1 MSAETNIAGST
12 PRFACFIAGTDTG
25 VGKSLVSAAFLHAL
39 GKAGLPAVGMKPLAA
54 GAELRDG
61 ALWNEDVALLAS
73 ESTFDVPPEL
83 TTSYLLREACAPHIA
98 AQLENVQIDPAVLLD
113 AWRQVAAQAPAVV
126 VEGVGGFC
134 VPLTDDYDTAD
145 FSAALQLDVILVV
158 GLRLGCLSHALLTA
172 EAIAA
177 RGLRLAG
184 WVANQIDPAM
194 PHQADNVLALQDRL
208 SAPLLGVVP
217 WMAVPSPAQAAGAI
231 DFSLLDRWPT
241 PARQPFVS

>member
-1 MSAETNIAGST
+1 MTPAST
-12 PRFACFIAGTDTG
+12 PGAGTPQFACFIAGTDTG
-25 VGKSLVSAAFLHAL
+25 VGKSLISAACLHVL

-54 GAELRDG
+54 GAELREG
-61 ALWNEDVALLAS
+61 ELWNEDVALLAS
-73 ESTFDVPPEL
+73 ESTVPLPRRL

-98 AQLENVQIDPAVLLD
+98 AQLENVRIDPAVLLD
-113 AWRQVAAQAPAVV
+113 AYRQVAALAPAVV
-126 VEGVGGFC
+126 VEGVGGFR
-134 VPLTDDYDTAD
+134 VPLTEDVDTAD

-194 PHQADNVLALQDRL
+194 PHQADNVLALQRRL
-208 SAPLLGVVP
+208 NAPLLGVVP
-217 WMAVPSPAQAAGAI
+217 WMEIPSPAQAAAAI
-231 DFSLLDRWPT
+231 DFSLLAGWPA
-241 PARQPFVS
+241 PAR

>member
-1 MSAETNIAGST
+1 M
-12 PRFACFIAGTDTG
+12 PH
-25 VGKSLVSAAFLHAL
+25 VAA
-39 GKAGLPAVGMKPLAA
+39 K
-54 GAELRDG
+54 
-61 ALWNEDVALLAS
+61 
-73 ESTFDVPPEL
+73 
-83 TTSYLLREACAPHIA
+83 
-98 AQLENVQIDPAVLLD
+98 LENVQIDPAVLVD
-113 AWRQVAAQAPAVV
+113 AYRQVAAQAPAVV
-126 VEGVGGFC
+126 VEGVGGFR
-134 VPLTDDYDTAD
+134 VPLTDDFDTAD

-231 DFSLLDRWPT
+231 DFSLLDRWPK
-241 PARQPFVS
+241 PAR

>member
-1 MSAETNIAGST
+1 MILKSI
-12 PRFACFIAGTDTG
+12 PMDRPPQFACFIAGTDTG

-39 GKAGLPAVGMKPLAA
+39 GKAGWPAVGMKPVAA

-61 ALWNEDVALLAS
+61 VLWNEDVALLAS
-73 ESTFDVPPEL
+73 ESTLALPTSL
-83 TTSYLLREACAPHIA
+83 TTSYLLREACAPHVA
-98 AQLENVQIDPAVLLD
+98 AKLENVTIDPAVLLD
-113 AWRQVAAQAPAVV
+113 AYRQVAAQAPAVV
-126 VEGVGGFC
+126 VEGVGGFR
-134 VPLTDDYDTAD
+134 VPLTDDVDTAD

-194 PHQADNVLALQDRL
+194 PHQVDNMLALQDRL
-208 SAPLLGVVP
+208 SAPLLGVLP
-217 WMAVPSPAQAAGAI
+217 WMTVPSPAQAAGI
-231 DFSLLDRWPT
+231 LDFSLLASWPG
-241 PARQPFVS
+241 PAR